1 MHLAK
6 NIDYVFINQES
17 CVHKLEDWNYL
28 NKEDYI
34 VSIKHKISVADRCS
48 KS

>member
-6 NIDYVFINQES
+6 NIDFVFINQES

-28 NKEDYI
+28 NKENYI
-34 VSIKHKISVADRCS
+34 DSTKHKISVAGRCS
-48 KS
+48 KI